1 MESDVLP
8 SLLPPVHVR
17 EIREGISGREGEGE
31 EREEGKEGGASSPHV
46 GQNIVDST
54 LDPLLLSRFERG
66 AREGFGE
73 LSDGGPVVSFNHTH
87 SSIGSGRCERA
98 KSKEAH
104 SSSPSFR
111 FAASPLLL
119 PTTTRI
125 SRMVSSMEL
134 ENLASTSSGPIRATR
149 DGASDED
156 DEDERSRMLSRT
168 ELDDSEDDDD
178 EEGLKSLRRDLEK
191 MEQEDEDEGSVE
203 SMVRKVSLLQR
214 ETRQEGR
221 EGSWLMLSSDQGGD
235 GC

>member
-1 MESDVLP
+1 MRTSQKQG
-8 SLLPPVHVR
+8 S
-17 EIREGISGREGEGE
+17 
-31 EREEGKEGGASSPHV
+31 A
-46 GQNIVDST
+46 
-54 LDPLLLSRFERG
+54 FELT
-66 AREGFGE
+66 F
-73 LSDGGPVVSFNHTH
+73 VSVCSFP
-87 SSIGSGRCERA
+87 
-98 KSKEAH
+98 
-104 SSSPSFR
+104 SSPSNDDSDFQ
-111 FAASPLLL
+111 
-119 PTTTRI
+119 
-125 SRMVSSMEL
+125 MVSSMEL

-168 ELDDSEDDDD
+168 ELDDSEDDDE